1 MLVDNNKHTQFW
13 NEFTPNC
20 SKEILFAVVYAPQIH
35 ICYCDNEASVLN
47 AITSGKIW
55 RNVAIAFLDTSAQF
69 IFALISRHC
78 ITIMLFTKNAYIW
91 HLGHQKE
98 RCEET
103 R

>member
-47 AITSGKIW
+47 AITSGKKW
-55 RNVAIAFLDTSAQF
+55 RNVAIH
-69 IFALISRHC
+69 I
-78 ITIMLFTKNAYIW
+78 
-91 HLGHQKE
+91 LGYLCSVHFWFDLSSLYNYYVVY
-98 RCEET
+98 
-103 R
+103 